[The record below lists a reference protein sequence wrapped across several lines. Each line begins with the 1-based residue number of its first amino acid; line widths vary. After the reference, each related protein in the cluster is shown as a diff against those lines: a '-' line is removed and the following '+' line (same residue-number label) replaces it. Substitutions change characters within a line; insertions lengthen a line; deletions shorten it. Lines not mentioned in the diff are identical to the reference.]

1 MNGHPSPTFAVV
13 TGGGTT
19 GHVNPALAILEL
31 LTEAGHDPR
40 TLHYVGSDRG
50 VESTLVAGGPY
61 PATLLRVRGLRRSLT
76 PKGIR
81 DNLAMVPTMVRAI
94 GRARR
99 LLAELR
105 PSVVVSVGG
114 YASIPACRAARRLGI
129 PVVTCSYDRIP
140 GLATRLQ
147 SNYAAAC
154 AVAHGDSRLPR
165 ATLTGAPVRA
175 SIRRLD
181 RSARR
186 SGARESFG
194 VRGDA
199 FVIGVIGG
207 SLGSGVLNA
216 ATSELVGRLRPDEHV
231 IHLCGER
238 YASDGVAGVQSNYT
252 RIAYT
257 DAIEEVYAACDLV
270 VTRAGASTIAE
281 VAVTGTPCVVVPWA
295 GAAEDHQTHNAKWL
309 GDAGAA
315 MVVPEE
321 IFSGSRIR
329 AIIDELRAD
338 PARMDSMGVRA
349 RALGA
354 IHDGTL
360 LTRTIERVAS
370 TSLVVDL
377 SVPTRVHVVGVGG
390 PGMSALARALV
401 EAGHGVSG
409 SDLVESE
416 TLAGL
421 RDCGVTVHVGH
432 DARHVEGV
440 GLVTYS
446 TAIPATNVE
455 LVSARQSGSRVV
467 TRAAVLAALCAQRRS
482 VGVAGTHGK
491 TTTSGMLATIL
502 RAAELDPGFVI
513 GADVRSLGAAARWGT
528 GEIFVVEADESD
540 STHVALPLS
549 CVLVTNVDVDHLDH
563 FTTIENLEDSFDYMI
578 HNTRGVRVVCGDDAR
593 LSRIARAHDVVTY
606 GLGEDV
612 DVRGTNVR
620 YEHGGSTTTVCDG
633 RSGRVLGELTLRL
646 RGEHNV
652 LNALGAIT
660 MARALGVGVEASCAA
675 LATFRGVERRFDLRG
690 TSGGASFVDDYA
702 HLPAE
707 IATVLRGARDS
718 SDAWRRVVAVFQPN
732 RYNRMNTM
740 SPEYRDAFVG
750 ADLVVVTEI
759 YPSGTRPIPG
769 VTGKLVVDAI
779 RAAHPNQR
787 VEWIERREDLV
798 NFLAAELGEGDLC
811 ISMGCGD
818 VESLPDEVIAARER
832 P

>member
-1 MNGHPSPTFAVV
+1 MNGHPPPTFAVV

-50 VESTLVAGGPY
+50 VEARLVAGGAFPS
-61 PATLLRVRGLRRSLT
+61 TLLRVRGLRRSLT
-76 PKGIR
+76 PKGLR
-81 DNLAMVPTMVRAI
+81 DNLAMVPTMLLAI
-94 GRARR
+94 RRARK
-99 LLAELR
+99 LLVELR

-129 PVVTCSYDRIP
+129 PVVTCSYDRTP

-147 SNYAAAC
+147 ANYAAAC
-154 AVAHGDSRLPR
+154 AVAHEDSTLRR

-175 SIRRLD
+175 AIRRLVRTERRVD
-181 RSARR
+181 AR
-186 SGARESFG
+186 ASFG
-194 VRGDA
+194 VRPDS
-199 FVIGVIGG
+199 FVVGVIGG

-216 ATSELVGRLRPDEHV
+216 ATSELVGRLRSDEHV

-238 YASDGVAGVQSNYT
+238 YASDGAAGTHSNYT

-257 DAIEEVYAACDLV
+257 DAIGDVYAACDLV

-281 VAVTGTPCVVVPWA
+281 VAVTGTPCVVVPWS
-295 GAAEDHQTHNAKWL
+295 GAAEDHQTHNARWL

-321 IFSGSRIR
+321 IFSGSRFR

-338 PARMDSMGVRA
+338 PGRMDAMA
-349 RALGA
+349 RCARSLGTV
-354 IHDGTL
+354 HDGTL

-370 TSLVVDL
+370 TSLTPDL
-377 SVPTRVHVVGVGG
+377 SAPTRVHVVGVGG

-401 EAGHGVSG
+401 EAGHSVSG

-416 TLAGL
+416 VLAQL
-421 RDCGVTVHVGH
+421 RERGVIVHVGH
-432 DARHVEGV
+432 DPHHVDGV

-446 TAIPATNVE
+446 TAIPATNIE
-455 LVSARQSGSRVV
+455 LVAARGSGSCVV

-482 VGVAGTHGK
+482 IGVAGTHGK

-502 RAAELDPGFVI
+502 RAEGVDPGFVI
-513 GADVRSLGAAARWGT
+513 GADVRSLGSAAHWGT
-528 GEIFVVEADESD
+528 GELFVVEADESD

-549 CVLVTNVDVDHLDH
+549 GVLVTNLDVDHLDH
-563 FTTIENLEDSFDYMI
+563 FTTMDNLEDSFDEVI
-578 HNTRGVRVVCGDDAR
+578 HHTRGVRVVCGDDER
-593 LSRIARAHDVVTY
+593 LSKVARAHDVVTY
-606 GLGEDV
+606 GLSDGV
-612 DVRGTNVR
+612 DVRGTNVQ
-620 YEHGGSTTTVCDG
+620 YAHGGSSTTVCDG
-633 RSGRVLGELTLRL
+633 RTGRVLGELTLQL

-652 LNALGAIT
+652 RNALGAIT
-660 MARALGVGVEASCAA
+660 MARALGVDVKASCAA

-690 TSGGASFVDDYA
+690 TSGGATFVDDYA

-707 IATVLRGARDS
+707 IATVLQGARDS
-718 SDAWRRVVAVFQPN
+718 SDSWRRVVAVFQPN

-798 NFLAAELGEGDLC
+798 KFLSTELGDGDLC

>member
-50 VESTLVAGGPY
+50 IETSLVAGGPY
-61 PATLLRVRGLRRSLT
+61 PSTLLRVRGLRRSLT

-81 DNLAMVPTMVRAI
+81 DNLAMVPAMLRAI
-94 GRARR
+94 GRAKR

-129 PVVTCSYDRIP
+129 PVVTCSYDRTP

-147 SNYAAAC
+147 SEYAAAC
-154 AVAHGDSRLPR
+154 AVAFGDSTLPH

-175 SIRRLD
+175 AIRRLD

-186 SGARESFG
+186 DGARGAFG
-194 VRGDA
+194 VRAEA
-199 FVIGVIGG
+199 FVVGVIGG
-207 SLGSGVLNA
+207 SLGSGVLNS
-216 ATSELVGRLRPDEHV
+216 ATSDLVGRLRPDEHV

-238 YASDGVAGVQSNYT
+238 YMGEVVDAASTNYT

-257 DAIEEVYAACDLV
+257 NTIEDVYAACDLV

-281 VAVTGTPCVVVPWA
+281 ISVTGTPSVIVPWA

-315 MVVPEE
+315 MVVPENLV
-321 IFSGSRIR
+321 SGSRLR
-329 AIIDELRAD
+329 AILDELRSD
-338 PARMDSMGVRA
+338 PARMDTMGRLA
-349 RALGA
+349 RSLGV

-370 TSLVVDL
+370 TSLVPDL
-377 SVPTRVHVVGVGG
+377 SVPSRVHVVGVGG

-401 EAGHGVSG
+401 EAGHAVSG
-409 SDLVESE
+409 SDLVDSE
-416 TLAGL
+416 TLAQL
-421 RDCGVTVHVGH
+421 RECGVDVHVGH
-432 DARHVEGV
+432 DASVVDGV
-440 GLVTYS
+440 GLIVYS

-455 LVSARQSGSRVV
+455 LVAARRNGARVV
-467 TRAAVLAALCAQRRS
+467 TRAAVLAALCARRHA

-491 TTTSGMLATIL
+491 TTTSGMLALIL
-502 RAAELDPGFVI
+502 REAGVDPGFVI
-513 GADVRSLGAAARWGT
+513 GADVRSLGAAAHWGT
-528 GEIFVVEADESD
+528 GDHFVVEADESD
-540 STHVALPLS
+540 STHVALPLQS
-549 CVLVTNVDVDHLDH
+549 LLVTNVDVDHLDH
-563 FTTIENLEDSFDYMI
+563 FTTVAHLEASFDELLHKMS
-578 HNTRGVRVVCGDDAR
+578 GARVVCGDDAR
-593 LSRIARAHDVVTY
+593 LVSIAAGHDVVTY
-606 GLGEDV
+606 GLGEGV

-633 RSGRVLGELTLRL
+633 RNGRVLGQLTLGL

-652 LNALGAIT
+652 RNALGAIA
-660 MARALGVGVEASCAA
+660 MARVLGVDVQTSCSA
-675 LATFRGVERRFDLRG
+675 LAKFRGVERRFDMRG
-690 TSGGASFVDDYA
+690 MSRGATFVDDYA

-707 IATVLRGARDS
+707 IATVLSGARDA
-718 SDAWRRVVAVFQPN
+718 SDSWKRVVAVFQPN

-787 VEWIERREDLV
+787 VEWIERREDVV
-798 NFLAAELGEGDLC
+798 NFLADELRDGDLC

-818 VESLPDEVIAARER
+818 IETLPDEVIVARER